1 MSNKPSMAER
11 ASAILGGMD
20 RDGLNSGEVI
30 DDIVAFGEELY
41 REGQNNS
48 DSLWY
53 DAMKWAGLDGLM
65 RSKINMRVVL
75 LRSQIVHEAK

>member
-1 MSNKPSMAER
+1 MNNKPSIADRAKAIAARVWPMMSQDHVAESV
-11 ASAILGGMD
+11 A
-20 RDGLNSGEVI
+20 
-30 DDIVAFGEELY
+30 AFGEELY